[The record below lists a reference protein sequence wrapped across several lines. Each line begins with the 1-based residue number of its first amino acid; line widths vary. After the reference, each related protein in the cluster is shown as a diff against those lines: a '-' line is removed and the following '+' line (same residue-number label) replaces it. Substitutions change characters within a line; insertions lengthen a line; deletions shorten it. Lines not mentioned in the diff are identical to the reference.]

1 VVQGPSATVAAVS
14 AAVIT
19 PLVGVAALGSDDA
32 ATYAA
37 ALAIVTGIV
46 YVALGVLRMGWVSN
60 FLSRAVI
67 AGFILGF
74 AFGIIIDQSH
84 KLFGVEKVDGTY
96 AQVLVGTVRELPG
109 THLTTLAI
117 GATSLAVLLVMRRYA
132 PRWPRALIVMALS
145 IAAVGAL
152 DLADRGVSVTGDVP
166 TGFFSIGVPDIAW
179 SDLGPLFVG
188 AFTVIFVGFSE
199 SLAAARTMSLKHGY
213 ELDPNK
219 ELIASGAASGAA
231 GLIGGFV
238 NDGSLSKTSVA
249 DTAGQRTQLAALIN
263 AGFVLLTMLF
273 LASLF
278 KNLPSAALGAVVI
291 DSMVGLITFVDL
303 KRYFRVN
310 RPDWFCYL
318 GAMLG
323 LLFLGIIQG
332 VLIGVV
338 LSLLLLIARASKP
351 SIRVLHWDPAAR
363 TYVGA
368 DDGDDHPQEPGLLIV
383 RVDGPLFFAD
393 ANRFRDR
400 LNELVEGRTG
410 VRTVV
415 VDADSVSQT
424 DTDGADILAQM
435 AVELR
440 SRNIDLLLVRV
451 HADVLG
457 LWRRAGTIDAIGAN
471 RVYRTV
477 RQAVATTTPAKSEK
491 EL

>member
-1 VVQGPSATVAAVS
+1 
-14 AAVIT
+14 
-19 PLVGVAALGSDDA
+19 
-32 ATYAA
+32 
-37 ALAIVTGIV
+37 
-46 YVALGVLRMGWVSN
+46 
-60 FLSRAVI
+60 
-67 AGFILGF
+67 
-74 AFGIIIDQSH
+74 
-84 KLFGVEKVDGTY
+84 
-96 AQVLVGTVRELPG
+96 
-109 THLTTLAI
+109 
-117 GATSLAVLLVMRRYA
+117 
-132 PRWPRALIVMALS
+132 
-145 IAAVGAL
+145 
-152 DLADRGVSVTGDVP
+152 VP

-291 DSMVGLITFVDL
+291 DSMVGLVTFVDL

-310 RPDWFCYL
+310 RSDWFCYL

-351 SIRVLHWDPAAR
+351 SIRVLHWDPGAR
-363 TYVGA
+363 TYVVA
-368 DDGDDHPQEPGLLIV
+368 DDGDDDPAVEPGVLIV

-393 ANRFRDR
+393 ANRVRDR
-400 LNELVEGRTG
+400 LHGLVADAERKTA

-435 AVELR
+435 ATELR
-440 SRNIDLLLVRV
+440 GKNIDLLLVRV
-451 HADVLG
+451 HADVLD
-457 LWRRAGTIDAIGAN
+457 LWRRAGTIDVVGAD

-477 RQAVATTTPAKSEK
+477 REAVDTTAAAKVER
-491 EL
+491 EP